1 MEFRKGDGALFT
13 RHISNIFIYMYM
25 YRLGSPT
32 SLASTLQQ
40 RVG

>member
-1 MEFRKGDGALFT
+1 MGDGALFT
-13 RHISNIFIYMYM
+13 RHISNIFIYMYK

-32 SLASTLQQ
+32 SLASTHLQQ